1 MKTLFGK
8 DTKGGI
14 KQWSVS
20 VEGNVITVMHGKL
33 GGKMQVK
40 YTICEGKNL
49 GRANET
55 TPNQQAKLEAE
66 AKYKKQLDKL
76 YRPSIEELEAVGEVL
91 PMLAHDYTKVG
102 HRLSYP
108 CYVSPKLDG
117 VRCLAHLTPDSITF
131 TSRGGKPYAVPQH
144 LYEDL
149 RTLQPKEGKLVLD
162 GELYYHGMTL
172 QNIVSAV
179 KNKKNPVH
187 RIMQFHVFDVPSDKP
202 WEVRMKDL
210 EEVMIKVG
218 GSLHIRFVMNI
229 LVQNEEEARERM
241 DFYIQEGY
249 EGMMLRA
256 PAGYYIFNHR
266 SSDLMKWKDFQDI
279 EAKIVGCRE
288 DKNGEGV
295 LLCNLRNGIA
305 FECKMRGATAFR
317 NYHVQSK
324 LVGEW
329 LTVRFQQYTDRGAPQ
344 FPVGIAVR
352 WCDKDGNPIE

>member
-1 MKTLFGK
+1 
-8 DTKGGI
+8 
-14 KQWSVS
+14 
-20 VEGNVITVMHGKL
+20 
-33 GGKMQVK
+33 
-40 YTICEGKNL
+40 
-49 GRANET
+49 
-55 TPNQQAKLEAE
+55 
-66 AKYKKQLDKL
+66 YKKQLDKL
-76 YRPSIEELEAVGEVL
+76 YRPTIEELNAVGDVL

-108 CYVSPKLDG
+108 CFVSPKLDG

-131 TSRGGKPYAVPQH
+131 TSRGGKPYNVPKH
-144 LYEDL
+144 LYEEL

-187 RIMQFHVFDVPSDKP
+187 KIMQFHIFDVPSEDR
-202 WEVRMKDL
+202 WEQR
-210 EEVMIKVG
+210 KVNLSIIRG
-218 GSLHIRFVMNI
+218 RLAGSLHIKFVKNE
-229 LVQNEEEARERM
+229 LVDCEEDARKWM
-241 DFYIQEGY
+241 DYYIQEGY

-295 LLCNLRNGIA
+295 LLCNLPSGVA

-317 NYHVQSK
+317 NYNVQSK

-329 LTVRFQQYTDRGAPQ
+329 LTVRFQQFTDRGAPQ
-344 FPVGIAVR
+344 FPVGIAIR